1 MYTLKCVSLALSVE
15 SRRDRVIINQMESLA
30 DMFRMEFQNDMNAVN
45 TDLKY
50 SKQYRITK
58 YFVKDLENVPLKYRY
73 TKKWSEVEVPVY
85 SHSDRL
91 INEINIAFSM
101 CAQRFITDP
110 MHSVY
115 HYGWN
120 N

>member
-1 MYTLKCVSLALSVE
+1 MQLFIVLTFLFVYSATHTILVYHKLYDSLTSTCHIYHDDYYFRWMYTLKCVSLALSVE

-30 DMFRMEFQNDMNAVN
+30 NMFRMEFQNDMNAVN

-73 TKKWSEVEVPVY
+73 V
-85 SHSDRL
+85 
-91 INEINIAFSM
+91 
-101 CAQRFITDP
+101 ITR
-110 MHSVY
+110 
-115 HYGWN
+115 
-120 N
+120 